1 MSKKSVSAGPKWRES
16 QSSMTTAQLAMRQT
30 IVRHPWRA
38 GTAAGIGLA
47 AVTGLLAWAL
57 WPEQPRQ
64 REYLD
69 ATACLLTDNNGLTTA
84 PADSV
89 WPTMQDISAT
99 TLVRVQHQ
107 RTDGPQTTENA
118 TTHLATLA
126 YTGCQTIVATGKAP
140 IDAVTARAGSYPK
153 VTFITV
159 GSGTPAANVQVVDA
173 TGDAVRSAITDQLTA
188 LAEDAS

>member
-1 MSKKSVSAGPKWRES
+1 MWHKSQP
-16 QSSMTTAQLAMRQT
+16 SMAKGWLTARAAAARRPWQT
-30 IVRHPWRA
+30 SV
-38 GTAAGIGLA
+38 GAGIGLV
-47 AVTGLLAWAL
+47 AVIGFLTWAL
-57 WPEQPRQ
+57 WPEAPRQ

-69 ATACLLTDNNGLTTA
+69 ATACLLTDNNGLTAA

-89 WPTMQDISAT
+89 WPTMQDISDT

-118 TTHLATLA
+118 ITHLATLA

-140 IDAVTARAGSYPK
+140 IDAVAARAGSYPK

-159 GSGTPAANVQVVDA
+159 GSGTPAPNVRVIDA
-173 TGDAVRSAITDQLTA
+173 TGDAVRSAITEQLTT
-188 LAEDAS
+188 LADDAS